1 MVTADRP
8 RTLWQA
14 LNPWPRALLVVLTC
28 LLPALATAEVTLEVT
43 PDPIVANQSCQLV
56 FKVVGDGG
64 EPDFAPLEPYF
75 EILGRNRQTSI
86 RWINGRRED
95 STTWV
100 LSAMPRA
107 PGRIEIPPI
116 TFGNEQSPAR
126 AVEIVATPAADRPAQ
141 ADVLLEVD
149 AEPSNPYV
157 QQQVIYTIR
166 LLHRVDLSSP
176 RFSPITASADAIIK
190 PLGDGSQ
197 STRRIDGITYEVLEQ
212 RYAVFPQQS
221 GRLVIEPL
229 VLTTQIVNGRR
240 SLFDPFSQSL
250 QTRRV
255 ESEAVA
261 LDVRPV
267 PAGFP
272 ADATWLPARRLRL
285 HEEWEPDATTAE
297 SGVPLSR
304 TLFLWADGLVS
315 GQLPKLELAAPPGL
329 KVYPDQAQ
337 SNEQD
342 TANGFTAVQQQKFA
356 IIAGKPGSQR
366 FAALSLPWWNTDTDR
381 LEMATLPART
391 LEFRPAGGA
400 GTNTTP
406 PADAGRAMT
415 EATTEGGAAAGSVD
429 GDAAAAD
436 GDAASATPVTRAAGS
451 DAAVRGWMI
460 ASGVLAAGWLAT
472 LLAWWHRTRRGAGGG
487 DARPRRADDHAARTS
502 DARAGRELKQ
512 ACARDDAP
520 AARAALIAW
529 ARGRHPAAACRS
541 LRDVTTLAATPAL
554 REAVVELERALYGR
568 AARDWRGETLWHAFQ
583 REPRAA
589 ASAGAARAPVL
600 PPLFK
605 LGSAPE

>member
-1 MVTADRP
+1 MVTADRRGRLP
-8 RTLWQA
+8 YAPQLGLRGPHMLHAVRLAVQ
-14 LNPWPRALLVVLTC
+14 PALLLCLLLC
-28 LLPALATAEVTLEVT
+28 LLPGRAAAEVTLEVS
-43 PDPIVANQSCQLV
+43 PQPIIANQSCQLV

-100 LSAMPRA
+100 LNAMPRA
-107 PGRIEIPPI
+107 PGEVEIPPI
-116 TFGNEQSPAR
+116 AFGKQRSPAR
-126 AVEIVATPAADRPAQ
+126 RVEIVATPAADRPAQ

-149 AEPSNPYV
+149 AEPANPYV

-267 PAGFP
+267 PADFP

-285 HEEWEPDATTAE
+285 HEEWEPDTTTAE
-297 SGVPLSR
+297 AGVPLSR

-315 GQLPKLELAAPPGL
+315 GQLPKLELEAPAGL

-356 IIAGKPGSQR
+356 IIAGAPGSQR
-366 FAALSLPWWNTDTDR
+366 FAALSLPWWNT
-381 LEMATLPART
+381 
-391 LEFRPAGGA
+391 
-400 GTNTTP
+400 
-406 PADAGRAMT
+406 AM
-415 EATTEGGAAAGSVD
+415 V
-429 GDAAAAD
+429 
-436 GDAASATPVTRAAGS
+436 P
-451 DAAVRGWMI
+451 
-460 ASGVLAAGWLAT
+460 
-472 LLAWWHRTRRGAGGG
+472 
-487 DARPRRADDHAARTS
+487 
-502 DARAGRELKQ
+502 
-512 ACARDDAP
+512 
-520 AARAALIAW
+520 
-529 ARGRHPAAACRS
+529 
-541 LRDVTTLAATPAL
+541 
-554 REAVVELERALYGR
+554 
-568 AARDWRGETLWHAFQ
+568 
-583 REPRAA
+583 
-589 ASAGAARAPVL
+589 
-600 PPLFK
+600 
-605 LGSAPE
+605 